1 MVPASFVAGRSAN
14 PPKIWR
20 THKTRKMADKYA
32 ATLLTKGTKRK
43 DTLSDHSQNSPNL
56 IHTMKIYDIDV
67 QIATKNPPFAIAA
80 GGYYSPDKYR
90 MPLGKNLYSLPSF
103 GIFITYLKK
112 HASCRNSLKNN
123 APVVRKLPTSVLC
136 E

>member
-1 MVPASFVAGRSAN
+1 
-14 PPKIWR
+14 
-20 THKTRKMADKYA
+20 MADKYA

-67 QIATKNPPFAIAA
+67 QIATKNPPFAIAV

-90 MPLGKNLYSLPSF
+90 MPLGKILVFTSIIWY
-103 GIFITYLKK
+103 IYYVLKETCFLQK
-112 HASCRNSLKNN
+112 FFKEQRTRSS
-123 APVVRKLPTSVLC
+123 TG
-136 E
+136 

>member
-80 GGYYSPDKYR
+80 GGCYSPDKYR
-90 MPLGKNLYSLPSF
+90 MPLGKKLVFTSIIWY
-103 GIFITYLKK
+103 IYYVLKETCFLQK
-112 HASCRNSLKNN
+112 FFKEQRTRSS
-123 APVVRKLPTSVLC
+123 TG
-136 E
+136 